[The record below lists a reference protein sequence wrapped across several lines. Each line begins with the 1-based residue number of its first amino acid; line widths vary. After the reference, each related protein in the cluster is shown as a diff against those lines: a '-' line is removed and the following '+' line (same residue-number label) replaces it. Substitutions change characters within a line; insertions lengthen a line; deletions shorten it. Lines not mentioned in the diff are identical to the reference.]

1 MALRI
6 FSRGTT
12 GAIEKG
18 LEAMMTKGSRQAAAE
33 GSTVL
38 SDALEKLSPEARAVA
53 EKALRYGKLGNV
65 GHRIFTIEAPCHYDS
80 TGRTISF
87 YDMKTGKWL
96 KNKTILSSI
105 NGERVNL
112 PDAVRMKNLSNQKRE
127 FYRCDTFDAPESYKN
142 MFNFDPEYNECPS
155 KNIHQL
161 REYDGSGLTYY
172 HNKVSYDDKRKGYI
186 GGWRQE
192 IFADKTYDIKNGT
205 YHKRIDSN
213 YSNHGIATEGG
224 RMSVLGEG
232 SKTWRGF
239 QLFPEY
245 AGFYKKELGR
255 VDCIG

>member
-1 MALRI
+1 MQLKI
-6 FSRGTT
+6 FSRNTV

-18 LEAMMTKGSRQAAAE
+18 VESMITKGGKQAAAE

-38 SDALEKLSPEARAVA
+38 SDALAKLSPEARAVA
-53 EKALRYGKLGNV
+53 EHALRYGKLGNV
-65 GHRIFTIEAPCHYDS
+65 GHGIFTIEAPCHYDS

-96 KNKTILSSI
+96 KNKTILASI

-112 PDAVRMKNLSNQKRE
+112 PDAVRMKNLSNQKRS

-142 MFNFDPEYNECPS
+142 MFNFNPEYSECPS

-161 REYDGSGLTYY
+161 RTYDANGLTYY
-172 HNKVSYDDKRKGYI
+172 HRKVSYGDKRKGYM
-186 GGWRQE
+186 GGWRE
-192 IFADKTYDIKNGT
+192 EFLTDKTYDIKNGT

-213 YSNHGIATEGG
+213 CSNHGIATEGG

-245 AGFYKKELGR
+245 AGFYKKGLGS
-255 VDCIG
+255 VDYLG